1 MADTV
6 QQIKDRL
13 SIVDVVSQ
21 YVKLERA
28 GQNMRAR
35 CPFHAERTP
44 SFIVS
49 PDRGTYHCFGCGV
62 GGDIFSFVEA
72 IEGVD
77 FKGALKILAEK
88 AGVELVYS
96 RGEKKDDKDRLFEAM
111 EAATIFYQTKLSN
124 EAKKYLKDRG
134 LEDGTITAFR
144 LGYASDAWSEL
155 SDHLKHKKFTQH
167 LSSTDL
173 SARGART
180 SDDSRGL
187 SHHGSEKGAGFTE
200 KEIIDAGL
208 AKRGEKG
215 GLTDKFRNR
224 IMFPIADTAGRIVAF
239 SGRTFGEKAHPDAP
253 KYLNSP
259 ETALYHKS
267 RILYGFDRAKQSIRK
282 HNFAVLVEGQMDL
295 LASHQA
301 GWGNTVAVSGT
312 AFTAEH
318 AALIKRMSE
327 NLVIA
332 LDPDEAGFKAASR
345 AARAAL
351 QQGMQVKVAQLP
363 KDLDPA
369 DLIVQKGAEAWR
381 ACIRGAKDIITFL
394 LDVLE
399 GHAKDAAQ
407 LRRSVESIVLPFLID
422 VQSPIARE
430 QYEKEIAKR
439 LGVSESAIRAAQAK
453 MPKPPVPPAPKEN
466 LRPADAPNRIKQA
479 YGLLLWQESL
489 KKPDIDTDTYAKDLE
504 EAIGKDLMNE
514 LRKMPL
520 DDKET
525 LRFFSEQLHAKNGSL
540 KRSTA
545 ALVAVLKRE
554 QLQAALNAV
563 TEAIREAE
571 DTDDEKAV
579 ERLSEEARLLT
590 GRIAQLAD

>member
-6 QQIKDRL
+6 QQVKDRL
-13 SIVDVVSQ
+13 NITDVVSG

-35 CPFHAERTP
+35 CPFHAEKTP

-77 FKGALKILAEK
+77 FKGALKMLAEK

-96 RGEKKDDKDRLFEAM
+96 KGEKKDDKDRLFEAM
-111 EAATIFYQTKLSN
+111 EAATIFYQTKLTD
-124 EAKKYLKDRG
+124 EAKKYLNDRSVSEG
-134 LEDGTITAFR
+134 SMTAFR
-144 LGYASDAWSEL
+144 LGYAGDGWSEL
-155 SDHLKHKKFTQH
+155 SDHLARKKF
-167 LSSTDL
+167 S
-173 SARGART
+173 
-180 SDDSRGL
+180 
-187 SHHGSEKGAGFTE
+187 E
-200 KEIIDAGL
+200 KEIVDAGL
-208 AKRGEKG
+208 AKKGEKG

-259 ETALYHKS
+259 ETILYHKS
-267 RILYGFDRAKQSIRK
+267 RILYGFDRAKQMIRK
-282 HNFAVLVEGQMDL
+282 HNFAVLVEGQVDL
-295 LASHQA
+295 VLSHQA

-332 LDPDEAGFKAASR
+332 LDADQAGFKAATRS
-345 AARAAL
+345 ARAAL
-351 QQGMQVKVAQLP
+351 LSGLQVKVAQLP
-363 KDLDPA
+363 QGSDPA
-369 DLIVQKGAEAWR
+369 DLISKEGAEAWR
-381 ACIRGAKDIITFL
+381 AVIRGAKDIITFL

-399 GHAKDAAQ
+399 GHAKDAMQ
-407 LRRSVESIVLPFLID
+407 LRRAVETIVLPFLTD

-439 LGVSESAIRAAQAK
+439 LGVSEAAVRASASKVPQ
-453 MPKPPVPPAPKEN
+453 PV
-466 LRPADAPNRIKQA
+466 RPADPIREPAASNGVSAAPGRIKQA
-479 YGLLLWQESL
+479 YGFLLWQESL
-489 KKPDIDTDTYAKDLE
+489 KKPLIDTETFTRELE
-504 EAIGKDLMNE
+504 GAIGSEVAAE
-514 LRKMPL
+514 LRHMPL
-520 DDKET
+520 PDKET
-525 LRFFSEQLHAKNGSL
+525 LRFFSEHLHAKNSNL
-540 KRSTA
+540 QRSANT
-545 ALVAVLKRE
+545 LLAVLRRDRLQIE
-554 QLQAALNAV
+554 LQAT
-563 TEAIREAE
+563 TEAMREAE
-571 DTDDEKAV
+571 ARGDKKDV
-579 ERLSEEARLLT
+579 ERLAEEARTLT
-590 GRIAQLAD
+590 TVIAKMTG